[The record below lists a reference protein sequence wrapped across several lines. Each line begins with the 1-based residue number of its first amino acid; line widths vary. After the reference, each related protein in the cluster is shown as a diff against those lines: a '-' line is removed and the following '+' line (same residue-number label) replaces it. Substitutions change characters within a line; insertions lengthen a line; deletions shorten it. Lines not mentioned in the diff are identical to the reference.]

1 MNQRN
6 KMRRHANERACLRY
20 GIRLT
25 NSIREQLS
33 EAVLNNIGLVRKS
46 GRNRA
51 IYEVVIDVGSRDR
64 TSGDTFVGA
73 TLIRFVWDRELK
85 EIVTVLNVG
94 QK

>member
-1 MNQRN
+1 MNPKN

-25 NSIREQLS
+25 SSIREQLL
-33 EAVLNNIGLVRKS
+33 EAISNNIGLVRKS

-51 IYEVVIDVGSRDR
+51 IYEVVIEVGSRDR
-64 TSGDTFVGA
+64 TSGETFVGA
-73 TLIRFVWDRELK
+73 TLIRFVWDRESN